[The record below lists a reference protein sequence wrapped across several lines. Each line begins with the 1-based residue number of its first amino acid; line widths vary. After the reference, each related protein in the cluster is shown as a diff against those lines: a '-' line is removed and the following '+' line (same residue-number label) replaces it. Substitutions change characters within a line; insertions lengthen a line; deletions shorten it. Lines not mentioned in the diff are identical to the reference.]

1 MRKPITVL
9 LFIIFI
15 TTIPFMFPR
24 NFVYKNIFLHAFI
37 EILSG
42 VLSIL
47 FGSFI
52 AIHYKKYAK
61 LWLLDVTS
69 VPFIALGISEILHAF
84 TTNVQFFVWTRVLG
98 NSLNILLI
106 FLYMIA
112 YKFLNATLIQKLPIK
127 LSVILISVISL
138 ATSPIFLPH
147 PLETYVEDIDIIRNG
162 VDFSIYTKIINTF
175 NGVIYYAISL
185 FLIQDYL
192 RNREYLYTPFIISF
206 FLFASSCFLFPESKL
221 WNLQWWYW
229 HIIRLLVHIIILIFA
244 FRFYNLIVDK
254 VIEQKTML
262 IEIQEKLL
270 NMHKY
275 GITES
280 LNALYS
286 HNIKNKLSILKNYI
300 EILKN
305 FYIFDKEALELVN
318 LIEIELNEIHKTL
331 IDSRPKINSTY
342 ENLYD
347 LISNIVKELKIITI
361 DKAIH
366 LNWFIDKQL
375 DKVIVPRFLIETAL
389 WNIIINSLEALANT
403 EKPNRIIKLF
413 GEISGQTKEA
423 IIIVEDNA
431 EGLPIIIKEE
441 IFKPFQTLKSG
452 GWGLGLSFAKFAA
465 TALGGSL
472 DIIGEEGKGTRVILK
487 LPA

>member
-1 MRKPITVL
+1 M
-9 LFIIFI
+9 
-15 TTIPFMFPR
+15 
-24 NFVYKNIFLHAFI
+24 
-37 EILSG
+37 
-42 VLSIL
+42 
-47 FGSFI
+47 
-52 AIHYKKYAK
+52 
-61 LWLLDVTS
+61 
-69 VPFIALGISEILHAF
+69 
-84 TTNVQFFVWTRVLG
+84 
-98 NSLNILLI
+98 
-106 FLYMIA
+106 
-112 YKFLNATLIQKLPIK
+112 
-127 LSVILISVISL
+127 L
-138 ATSPIFLPH
+138 A
-147 PLETYVEDIDIIRNG
+147 
-162 VDFSIYTKIINTF
+162 
-175 NGVIYYAISL
+175 
-185 FLIQDYL
+185 
-192 RNREYLYTPFIISF
+192 
-206 FLFASSCFLFPESKL
+206 
-221 WNLQWWYW
+221 
-229 HIIRLLVHIIILIFA
+229 HIIILIFA

-286 HNIKNKLSILKNYI
+286 HNIKNKLSILKNHI

-318 LIEIELNEIHKTL
+318 LMEIELDKIHKTL
-331 IDSRPKINSTY
+331 IDSRPKINNTY

-347 LISNIVKELKIITI
+347 LISNIVKELTIITI

-375 DKVIVPRFLIETAL
+375 DKVIVPKFLIETAL

-403 EKPNRIIKLF
+403 EKPDRIIKLS

-431 EGLPIIIKEE
+431 EGLPTTIKEE
-441 IFKPFQTLKSG
+441 IFKPFQTSKPG

-465 TALGGSL
+465 TVLGGSL

-487 LPA
+487 LPT